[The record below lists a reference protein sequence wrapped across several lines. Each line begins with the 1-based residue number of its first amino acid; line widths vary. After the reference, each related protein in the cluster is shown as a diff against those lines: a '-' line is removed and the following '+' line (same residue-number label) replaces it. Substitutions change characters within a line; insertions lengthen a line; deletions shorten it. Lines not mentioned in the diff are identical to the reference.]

1 MKGNLLDGVLAMTMT
16 LTKLTMAM
24 TTMTENLLDGVLTMT
39 MTTMTGNL
47 LDGVPTD
54 LPNADELLLPMYNF
68 FLLSIVP
75 RTLNELE
82 EEQK

>member
-1 MKGNLLDGVLAMTMT
+1 MTTMT
-16 LTKLTMAM
+16 TMTM
-24 TTMTENLLDGVLTMT
+24 TTMTENLLDGV
-39 MTTMTGNL
+39 
-47 LDGVPTD
+47 PTD
-54 LPNADELLLPMYNF
+54 LPSADELLLPMYNF

>member
-1 MKGNLLDGVLAMTMT
+1 MTMT
-16 LTKLTMAM
+16 MM
-24 TTMTENLLDGVLTMT
+24 TTMT

-54 LPNADELLLPMYNF
+54 LPSADELLLPMYNF

-75 RTLNELE
+75 RTLNELVG
-82 EEQK
+82 KKSLL

>member
-1 MKGNLLDGVLAMTMT
+1 MTGNLLDEVLTMTM
-16 LTKLTMAM
+16 KM
-24 TTMTENLLDGVLTMT
+24 TITTMT

-54 LPNADELLLPMYNF
+54 LPSADELLLPMYNF

-75 RTLNELE
+75 RTLNELVG
-82 EEQK
+82 KKSLYCCNF

>member
-1 MKGNLLDGVLAMTMT
+1 MKGNLLDGVLTMIMT
-16 LTKLTMAM
+16 
-24 TTMTENLLDGVLTMT
+24 TMT

-54 LPNADELLLPMYNF
+54 LPSADELLLPMYNF